1 MKYKIIAI
9 PIILSCLHFLS
20 CRSSEKKMPV
30 SREKFLEVMAD
41 IHTAETIYENES
53 TYMKDSL
60 SALYY
65 PQIFEKNGI
74 TAKDYDS
81 SMGILSDN
89 PVMMKRFYEDVI
101 KKLQSRSVQDT
112 AQLAQ

>member
-1 MKYKIIAI
+1 MKYNIIATSI
-9 PIILSCLHFLS
+9 FLSLFYILS

-65 PQIFEKNGI
+65 PQIFERNGI

-89 PVMMKRFYEDVI
+89 PVMMKRFYQDVI
-101 KKLQSRSVQDT
+101 KKLQERSVQDT
-112 AQLAQ
+112 AQKVQ